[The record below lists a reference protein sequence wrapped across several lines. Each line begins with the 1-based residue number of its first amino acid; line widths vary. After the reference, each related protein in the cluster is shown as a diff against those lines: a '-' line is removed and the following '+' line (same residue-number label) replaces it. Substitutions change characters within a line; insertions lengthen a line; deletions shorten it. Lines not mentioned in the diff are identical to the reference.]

1 LVQTKANAKEDDSAE
16 DQVLV
21 DDTASM
27 YAALGAPDPATYKGH
42 SNGII
47 DVLEDMLSKAET
59 QLADARKEEM
69 TAQHNF
75 ELLKQ
80 SLEDEMANNEKN
92 MAATKKAKAAAAE
105 TKAMAEGD
113 LAVTNKDLKEDIEY
127 LASIHQDCMQKAQD
141 FEAAVKSRDAELEA
155 LATAKKVIKEAT
167 AGGGEVVYG
176 ASSFLQLASEKTE
189 KKDRKSK
196 VAMGTGLQTGADLAN
211 FEVVRLLQKLADQT
225 KSTVL
230 TQLAQRIRTLMR
242 HGSASGEDPFAKV
255 KGLIKD
261 MIERLLA
268 EAHAEA
274 THKAYCDEEMAETKE
289 KMGDLEATMDK
300 LNTQIDKQ
308 TAQIAKLKEEVADLQ
323 ADLAALAKSQA
334 EMDAIRQKEHADY
347 VSNKKE
353 MEEGLDGVQ
362 LALKVLRDYY
372 AADGDAHGKASG
384 AGGGIIG
391 LLEVI
396 EADFGRSL
404 ADANAAEDSAQSEY
418 DRISK
423 ENAITKVTKEQDV
436 KYKTKEYKGL
446 EKAVAEAR
454 SDLSSAE
461 TENAAVLEYM
471 DKLKEQCIAKPMPY
485 AERKARREAE
495 IAGLKEALT
504 ILEGEAVLLQQRS
517 SRHFLKRK

>member
-1 LVQTKANAKEDDSAE
+1 
-16 DQVLV
+16 
-21 DDTASM
+21 
-27 YAALGAPDPATYKGH
+27 
-42 SNGII
+42 
-47 DVLEDMLSKAET
+47 
-59 QLADARKEEM
+59 
-69 TAQHNF
+69 
-75 ELLKQ
+75 
-80 SLEDEMANNEKN
+80 MANNEKN

-113 LAVTNKDLKEDIEY
+113 LAVTSKDLKEDIEY

-176 ASSFLQLASEKTE
+176 ASSFLQLASEKT
-189 KKDRKSK
+189 DRKSK
-196 VAMGTGLQTGADLAN
+196 VTMGTGLQTGADLAN

-225 KSTVL
+225 KSTAL

-242 HGSASGEDPFAKV
+242 HGSAAGEDPFAKV

-353 MEEGLDGVQ
+353 MEEVLDGVQ

-372 AADGDAHGKASG
+372 AADGDAHGNASG

-436 KYKTKEYKGL
+436 KYKTKERKGL
-446 EKAVAEAR
+446 EKSVAEAK

-461 TENAAVLEYM
+461 SENAAVLEYM

-495 IAGLKEALT
+495 IAGLKEALA

-517 SRHFLKRK
+517 SR